1 GLLPTTCLARVGGV
15 PPESFEEVLL
25 STVLYHAGGPMIL
38 PGALKPEEADEVT
51 PELINRAISVLRKT
65 FRYIVVDLGITI
77 TDSTLALFDLT
88 QHIVLVAAPE
98 LSALKS
104 AADAID
110 ILLQLGT
117 PDDRLAVVLNNRTP
131 KPAVSRPA
139 VERKLKR
146 RVDIEVGFDEMR
158 PEQAAV
164 DGTILSL
171 TNPKSEITKGTDSL
185 TRLVVALHRSGVA
198 DAVVAGL
205 AEDDP
210 LQLERCCRIL
220 GALRLEPAVPWLAPL
235 LRSEHVAVSD
245 RAARALGRIGGI
257 RSAEALLAATRRA
270 GTRRTLVVA
279 LARAAPDLFIET
291 VLSSRRRPGLL
302 GAAALAAGLRRRHTA
317 VGPLLA
323 LLDSGTRRHRA
334 ISCRALGWMR

>member
-1 GLLPTTCLARVGGV
+1 MAVEAPPGRMEQAR
-15 PPESFEEVLL
+15 
-25 STVLYHAGGPMIL
+25 AGMRRA
-38 PGALKPEEADEVT
+38 ALKRQVEA
-51 PELINRAISVLRKT
+51 
-65 FRYIVVDLGITI
+65 
-77 TDSTLALFDLT
+77 
-88 QHIVLVAAPE
+88 VAAG
-98 LSALKS
+98 S
-104 AADAID
+104 
-110 ILLQLGT
+110 G
-117 PDDRLAVVLNNRTP
+117 DRLPIDLEDGSFDVATVV
-131 KPAVSRPA
+131 A
-139 VERKLKR
+139 
-146 RVDIEVGFDEMR
+146 EVAW
-158 PEQAAV
+158 PLQPQSA
-164 DGTILSL
+164 
-171 TNPKSEITKGTDSL
+171 SL

-334 ISCRALGWMR
+334 ISCRALGWMRAGTAIPALTSALSDPDWRVRMAAAKALGELHAQAQFKELDLLLTDRDPRVRKAAKQSLLRLGNVMLSRDWRWAWR

>member
-1 GLLPTTCLARVGGV
+1 MAVEAPPGRMEQAR
-15 PPESFEEVLL
+15 
-25 STVLYHAGGPMIL
+25 AGMRRA
-38 PGALKPEEADEVT
+38 ALKRQVEA
-51 PELINRAISVLRKT
+51 
-65 FRYIVVDLGITI
+65 
-77 TDSTLALFDLT
+77 
-88 QHIVLVAAPE
+88 VAAG
-98 LSALKS
+98 S
-104 AADAID
+104 
-110 ILLQLGT
+110 G
-117 PDDRLAVVLNNRTP
+117 DRLPIDLEDGAFDVATVV
-131 KPAVSRPA
+131 A
-139 VERKLKR
+139 
-146 RVDIEVGFDEMR
+146 EVAW
-158 PEQAAV
+158 PLQPQSA
-164 DGTILSL
+164 
-171 TNPKSEITKGTDSL
+171 SL

-205 AEDDP
+205 AEEDP

-279 LARAAPDLFIET
+279 LA
-291 VLSSRRRPGLL
+291 
-302 GAAALAAGLRRRHTA
+302 AGLRRRHTA

-334 ISCRALGWMR
+334 ISCRALGWMRAGTAIPALTSALSDPDWRVRMAAAKALGELHAQAQFKELDLLLTDRDPRVRKAAKQSLLRLGNVMLSRDWRWAWR